1 MNNIFEFL
9 TPKDST
15 FFIEADC
22 TLRQALE
29 KFCFHKFTV
38 VPILKENGEYVGSVS
53 EGDLLRHVK
62 GVGKFDLDDAQDVD
76 LMQIERYRSYQS
88 INVTS
93 SMEQVASLLLTQNFV
108 PVVDDRGMFIGII
121 KRRAVMQYFVE
132 NFSVK

>member
-9 TPKDST
+9 TSKDST

-53 EGDLLRHVK
+53 EGDLLRHIK

-121 KRRAVMQYFVE
+121 KRRAVMQYFME

>member
-1 MNNIFEFL
+1 M
-9 TPKDST
+9 
-15 FFIEADC
+15 
-22 TLRQALE
+22 
-29 KFCFHKFTV
+29 
-38 VPILKENGEYVGSVS
+38 
-53 EGDLLRHVK
+53 RHIK

-121 KRRAVMQYFVE
+121 KRRAVMQYFME

>member
-38 VPILKENGEYVGSVS
+38 VPILKEMASMLVAF
-53 EGDLLRHVK
+53 RK
-62 GVGKFDLDDAQDVD
+62 ATFCA
-76 LMQIERYRSYQS
+76 
-88 INVTS
+88 TS
-93 SMEQVASLLLTQNFV
+93 RVLESST
-108 PVVDDRGMFIGII
+108 
-121 KRRAVMQYFVE
+121 
-132 NFSVK
+132 